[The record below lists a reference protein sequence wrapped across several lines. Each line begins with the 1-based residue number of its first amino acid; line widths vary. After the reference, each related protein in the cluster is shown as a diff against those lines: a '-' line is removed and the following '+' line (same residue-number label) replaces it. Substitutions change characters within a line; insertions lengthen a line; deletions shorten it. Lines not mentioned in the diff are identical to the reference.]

1 MNNQQTVSRFPHY
14 YGDIVRRHLVFAGI
28 VVLLAALL
36 DIELRSFYLVIG
48 VFGALTFIV
57 LAGLTSPVRRH
68 VVVTDAFVSA
78 IMFIFFEYFA
88 LDAFNHY
95 NSFVNIVFLLRQ
107 VLSITF
113 LTTLYFSTKTIRE
126 MNRGRRVTDTQ

>member
-1 MNNQQTVSRFPHY
+1 MNNEHQNSRFPHY

-36 DIELRSFYLVIG
+36 DVELRSFYLVIG

-78 IMFIFFEYFA
+78 IMFLVFEYFA
-88 LDAFNHY
+88 LDAFEHY
-95 NSFVNIVFLLRQ
+95 GSFYNLVFLLRQ

-126 MNRGRRVTDTQ
+126 MNRGRRATDVQ